1 MGFGIWGSFWVFCD
15 MTCFQEKID
24 LDLLQHSIHINSNR
38 MAISKQECDKTWSKL
53 TTFQKRELISLW
65 EEQQEKKK
73 KYDLNDDVWGLVK
86 EFAGIYH
93 ITTEWDKVM
102 KVSSSKLYEWYRK
115 NTKYKINMLSK
126 LNAKEQKKII
136 LKFLY
141 KKQRNKK
148 TMENLH
154 YLILPH
160 IETKE
165 EVTKPVKE
173 KKDFTKYRV
182 GQEVVYQ
189 IPLCDFKCGI
199 IRKIN
204 KASINVDFY
213 DEERQE
219 RSDGLRIVEARYVF
233 QKDKFSS
240 NKNIRA
246 NFKSDDEL
254 READKSRLN
263 YRVVWYDLYR

>member
-1 MGFGIWGSFWVFCD
+1 MTTITKNECEKMWGN
-15 MTCFQEKID
+15 
-24 LDLLQHSIHINSNR
+24 LNN
-38 MAISKQECDKTWSKL
+38 
-53 TTFQKRELISLW
+53 FQKKELMSLW
-65 EEQQEKKK
+65 EEQQEKKQ
-73 KYDLNDDVWGLVK
+73 KYELCDDVWGLVK
-86 EFAGIYH
+86 EYAGIYN

-115 NTKYKINMLSK
+115 NTKRRISNISK
-126 LNAKEQKKII
+126 SNAKEQKRII
-136 LKFLY
+136 LKFFY
-141 KKQRNKK
+141 EKQRNKK
-148 TMENLH
+148 MMENLY

-160 IETKE
+160 TETK

-189 IPLCDFKCGI
+189 IPFCDFKCGI
-199 IRKIN
+199 IRKVN

-213 DEERQE
+213 EEKREER
-219 RSDGLRIVEARYVF
+219 SYVF

-254 READKSRLN
+254 YDFDKSRLN
-263 YRVVWYDLYR
+263 HRVVWYDPSF

>member
-1 MGFGIWGSFWVFCD
+1 
-15 MTCFQEKID
+15 
-24 LDLLQHSIHINSNR
+24 

-53 TTFQKRELISLW
+53 TTFQKKELISLW
-65 EEQQEKKK
+65 EEQQEKKQ

-115 NTKYKINMLSK
+115 NTKYKISHLSK
-126 LNAKEQKKII
+126 SNAKEQKKII

-160 IETKE
+160 IETE
-165 EVTKPVKE
+165 EVAKPVKE
-173 KKDFTKYRV
+173 KRDFTKYRV

-189 IPLCDFKCGI
+189 IPLCNFKSGI
-199 IRKIN
+199 IRKVN

-213 DEERQE
+213 EEKYTE
-219 RSDGLRIVEARYVF
+219 RSDGLRVVEGRYDF
-233 QKDKFSS
+233 KKDKFSS

-254 READKSRLN
+254 REFDKPRLN
-263 YRVVWYDLYR
+263 YRVAWKNYTRN

>member
-1 MGFGIWGSFWVFCD
+1 M
-15 MTCFQEKID
+15 
-24 LDLLQHSIHINSNR
+24 
-38 MAISKQECDKTWSKL
+38 
-53 TTFQKRELISLW
+53 SLW
-65 EEQQEKKK
+65 EEQQEKKQ
-73 KYDLNDDVWGLVK
+73 KYELCDDVWGLVK

-93 ITTEWDKVM
+93 ITTEWDKIM

-115 NTKYKINMLSK
+115 NTNRRISHLSK
-126 LNAKEQKKII
+126 SNAKEQKKVI
-136 LKFLY
+136 LKFFY

-148 TMENLH
+148 MMENLY

-199 IRKIN
+199 IRKVN

-213 DEERQE
+213 EEKRE
-219 RSDGLRIVEARYVF
+219 NRSNGLSIVETFYVF

-254 READKSRLN
+254 CDFDKSRLIR
-263 YRVVWYDLYR
+263 RVVWYDPSF

>member
-1 MGFGIWGSFWVFCD
+1 MFYVIIIEKYDNWSFCNYIRLN
-15 MTCFQEKID
+15 QKIET
-24 LDLLQHSIHINSNR
+24 DLLQHINSTNSNN
-38 MAISKQECDKTWSKL
+38 MAISKQECDKTWSKF
-53 TTFQKRELISLW
+53 TTFQKKELISLW

-73 KYDLNDDVWGLVK
+73 KYDLNDDVWGLIK

-115 NTKYKINMLSK
+115 NTKYSISNLYKS
-126 LNAKEQKKII
+126 NAKEQKEII
-136 LKFLY
+136 LNFLY

-148 TMENLH
+148 TMENLY

-165 EVTKPVKE
+165 KVTKPVKE

-199 IRKIN
+199 IRRVN

-213 DEERQE
+213 EEKRDG
-219 RSDGLRIVEARYVF
+219 RSAVF
-233 QKDKFSS
+233 QKNKFSS
-240 NKNIRA
+240 NKTIRA

-254 READKSRLN
+254 WEKSRLN
-263 YRVVWYDLYR
+263 HRVSFYSSME